1 MSFYAPIL
9 KIERNRRKVALQKLG
24 MANYD
29 TRLSGAEYDVGT
41 FFSRDL
47 GLNAIR
53 EKTFLQGKTQ
63 PQLKNDLITIAILTR
78 S

>member
-1 MSFYAPIL
+1 
-9 KIERNRRKVALQKLG
+9 NRRKVALQKLG
-24 MANYD
+24 MAKIYGHPLV
-29 TRLSGAEYDVGT
+29 RRPEYDVGT

-63 PQLKNDLITIAILTR
+63 PQLEELIFIHNSDIDALH
-78 S
+78 